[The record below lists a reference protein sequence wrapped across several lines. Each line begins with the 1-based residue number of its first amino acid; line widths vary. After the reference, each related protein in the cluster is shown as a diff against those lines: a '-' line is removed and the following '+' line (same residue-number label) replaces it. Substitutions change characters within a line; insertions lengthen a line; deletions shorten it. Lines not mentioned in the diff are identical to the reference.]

1 MRWWHRRIILYK
13 YVLKQTIIS
22 YLILVK
28 HRDSTVDSCSLVD
41 TKMTDVRL
49 TAGNTWGTTLLFTV
63 TQYTRHSYTQYT
75 RTLSTLSTLVHSV
88 HSSLVHSVHSSLV
101 HSVHSSLW
109 LPATLGARLF
119 SSPSLSTVW
128 SNCENYI
135 HRLLWSLISFKVT
148 LSVKCSQTE
157 ITFHFNFSSCPISWS
172 MSWHHWSTSTLIGQ
186 SSHGHH

>member
-41 TKMTDVRL
+41 TKMMDVRL
-49 TAGNTWGTTLLFTV
+49 TGGNTWGTTLLFTV

-75 RTLSTLSTLVHSV
+75 QYTRHSDCRQ
-88 HSSLVHSVHSSLV
+88 H
-101 HSVHSSLW
+101 
-109 LPATLGARLF
+109 LGHERLF